1 MLLAGVGAVLPG
13 IPTVGPLLL
22 GSFFLTKSSPALEKR
37 LIRNRFFA
45 RYLPYLDG
53 SKSMSNKARITS
65 ILMMWCS
72 IGFSVTLIYF
82 GSEVRTW
89 LIPVVIVAGMIG
101 TVFIWRFSRD
111 SSDIADESAATEI
124 VQPVAEKEKP
134 LA

>member
-1 MLLAGVGAVLPG
+1 
-13 IPTVGPLLL
+13 
-22 GSFFLTKSSPALEKR
+22 
-37 LIRNRFFA
+37 
-45 RYLPYLDG
+45 
-53 SKSMSNKARITS
+53 
-65 ILMMWCS
+65 MMWCS

-124 VQPVAEKEKP
+124 VQPLAEEEKP